1 MGIKNDDRDRR
12 GRGIPDVLKGTTL
25 GSVIID
31 GELGNHI
38 YQRGN
43 RRPHA
48 HFPLLSEHLRPSNV
62 HTNFSR
68 LDTQQYCLMARVYSP
83 LTNADPMHR

>member
-38 YQRGN
+38 YQHGTG
-43 RRPHA
+43 
-48 HFPLLSEHLRPSNV
+48 V
-62 HTNFSR
+62 HMLIFRCSPKICDLVMNFSR